1 MSRSKLININSAFRS
16 NLNESTTDFT
26 CTLDL
31 SSFNHILS
39 TGHVDSIRLV
49 SALIP
54 NKIENVNSHVN
65 SLIGSIN
72 AVPVVYTIP
81 VGQYTITT
89 LITELQTALTGV
101 TVTQSAVNNKLTF
114 TTNAS
119 TTLVITYA
127 TSTISEIIG
136 LTENISIGPSSTYT
150 CLRIPNLNGIDCFL
164 IHSKELAPNNC
175 LSNNFT
181 SNYNNVL
188 AVLPVTT
195 AVPYLSNYVFN
206 DNSSADNSR
215 VVHLNGI
222 SNLQSFQIKV
232 TDGLNRSLNL
242 PDDIQ
247 LVFRIY
253 H

>member
-16 NLNESTTDFT
+16 NLAESTTDFT

-31 SSFNHILS
+31 SSFNHILR

-49 SALIP
+49 SAVIP

-65 SLIGSIN
+65 TLIGSIN
-72 AVPVVYTIP
+72 ATPVIYTIP
-81 VGQYTITT
+81 QGQYNITT
-89 LITELQTALTGV
+89 LITELETALPGV
-101 TVTQSAVNNKLTF
+101 SITQSALNYKLTF
-114 TTNAS
+114 TTNGS
-119 TTLVITYA
+119 TTLVITYS
-127 TSTISEIIG
+127 TSTVSEIIG
-136 LTENISIGPSSTYT
+136 LTENISIAPSSSYT
-150 CLRIPNLNGIDCFL
+150 CLKIPNLNGIDCFL
-164 IHSKELAPNNC
+164 IHSNELAPNNC

-195 AVPYLSNYVFN
+195 AVPFLSNYVFLE
-206 DNSSADNSR
+206 NSNGDNSR
-215 VVHLNGI
+215 VIHLNGI
-222 SNLQSFQIKV
+222 SNLQSFQIKI
-232 TDGLNRSLNL
+232 TDGLNRSLSL
-242 PDDIQ
+242 PDDVQ

>member
-1 MSRSKLININSAFRS
+1 M
-16 NLNESTTDFT
+16 
-26 CTLDL
+26 
-31 SSFNHILS
+31 
-39 TGHVDSIRLV
+39 
-49 SALIP
+49 
-54 NKIENVNSHVN
+54 
-65 SLIGSIN
+65 
-72 AVPVVYTIP
+72 
-81 VGQYTITT
+81 
-89 LITELQTALTGV
+89 
-101 TVTQSAVNNKLTF
+101 
-114 TTNAS
+114 
-119 TTLVITYA
+119 
-127 TSTISEIIG
+127 
-136 LTENISIGPSSTYT
+136 
-150 CLRIPNLNGIDCFL
+150 
-164 IHSKELAPNNC
+164 NNC